1 MGDNQRQPLMEDKF
15 DGIRPSMVD
24 FYRIFYGKHPWMEV
38 NLLCK
43 ATFDGSQPLMEDNV
57 RWKKFQW
64 NMILDGR
71 RASMEVY
78 I

>member
-43 ATFDGSQPLMEDNV
+43 ATFDGSQPTMEDN
-57 RWKKFQW
+57 
-64 NMILDGR
+64 I
-71 RASMEVY
+71 
-78 I
+78 